1 MKKIAALF
9 CAFCLLFSLAAAGFA
24 VSPLGDTDGDGAVT
38 PADARAVLRVSV
50 RLDEPG
56 EYADAMDVDADGHV
70 TAADA
75 RLVLRRAVGIIMRF
89 PPEMPIP
96 VPREEN
102 AFSLTV
108 EAPRAL
114 LYEAEDNTILFQKE
128 IDERTAPASTIKL
141 LTALTALKYCDPEKE
156 FTVGDEIYLIGW
168 DSSVCGLEEGM
179 IFTLRQLLYGM
190 LLPSGND
197 AAFCIAANV
206 GRTLFDCDDTEDA
219 VRRFVSLMNHTAWEI
234 GMDHTNVVSPDGY
247 DAPGQHTTARDLLT
261 LARTALDNELILQ
274 ICATRAVTFDLLY
287 EETDEPEEKGPT
299 TAEEGPAVSEEETTP
314 EEGAQNG
321 ESGEEPGEKKEEKP
335 TDITWY
341 STNRFLNQG
350 DRFYDRRVFGL
361 KGGFTDD
368 AGCCLIAAYRH
379 EDKTY
384 IAIVMGANSF
394 DGRYEC
400 ASAMMNAA
408 AAGPEP
414 TVPPVG

>member
-9 CAFCLLFSLAAAGFA
+9 CALCLLFSLTAAGFA
-24 VSPLGDTDGDGAVT
+24 AAPLGDTDGDGAVT

-56 EYADAMDVDADGHV
+56 AYADAMDVDADGRI

-75 RLVLRRAVGIIMRF
+75 RLVLRRAVDIIMRF

-102 AFSLTV
+102 AFSLDV
-108 EAPRAL
+108 GAPRAL
-114 LYEAEDNTILFQKE
+114 FYEAENNVILYQKGL
-128 IDERTAPASTIKL
+128 DEWTAPASTIKL
-141 LTALTALKYCDPEKE
+141 LTALTALKYCDPDRE
-156 FTVGDEIYLIGW
+156 FTVGDEINLIGW

-179 IFTLRQLLYGM
+179 IFTLGQLLYGM

-206 GRTLFDCDDTEDA
+206 ARTLTDCDDTEDA
-219 VRRFVSLMNHTAWEI
+219 VRYFVDLMNETAWEI

-261 LARTALDNELILQ
+261 LARTVLKNDLILQ
-274 ICATRAVTFDLLY
+274 VCATRVVTFDLVY
-287 EETDEPEEKGPT
+287 EETEEP
-299 TAEEGPAVSEEETTP
+299 AEEEPTAAKEETTP
-314 EEGAQNG
+314 EEGAQDG
-321 ESGEEPGEKKEEKP
+321 ETGEEPGDKKEEKP

-341 STNRFLNQG
+341 STNRFLNRG
-350 DRFYDRRVFGL
+350 DRFYDGRVYGL

-379 EDKTY
+379 EDKNY
-384 IAIVMGANSF
+384 IAVVMGADSF
-394 DGRYEC
+394 DKRYEW
-400 ASAMMNAA
+400 AAAMMTAA
-408 AAGPEP
+408 AAEPGTIVP
-414 TVPPVG
+414 TVG

>member
-1 MKKIAALF
+1 MKKITALL
-9 CAFCLLFSLAAAGFA
+9 CAFCLLFSLTAAGFA
-24 VSPLGDTDGDGAVT
+24 AAPLGDTDGDGAVT

-56 EYADAMDVDADGHV
+56 AYADAMDVDADGRI

-75 RLVLRRAVGIIMRF
+75 RLVLRRAVGIVMRF

-102 AFSLTV
+102 AFVLDIG
-108 EAPRAL
+108 APRAL
-114 LYEAEDNTILFQKE
+114 FYEADGNVILYRKG
-128 IDERTAPASTIKL
+128 IDEWTAPASTIKL
-141 LTALTALKYCDPEKE
+141 LTALTALQYCDPDRE
-156 FTVGDEIYLIGW
+156 FTVGDEIDLIGW
-168 DSSVCGLEEGM
+168 DSSVCGLEKGM

-206 GRTLFDCDDTEDA
+206 ARTLTDCGGTEDA
-219 VRRFVSLMNHTAWEI
+219 VRYFVDLMNETAWEI

-261 LARTALDNELILQ
+261 LARTVLENDLILQ
-274 ICATRAVTFDLLY
+274 ICATRVITFDLVY
-287 EETDEPEEKGPT
+287 EETDEPEAEEPEEEEPIA
-299 TAEEGPAVSEEETTP
+299 AEEGTAP
-314 EEGAQNG
+314 EEGAQDG
-321 ESGEEPGEKKEEKP
+321 EPGEKPGGKKEEKP

-341 STNRFLNQG
+341 STNRFLNRG
-350 DRFYDRRVFGL
+350 DKFYDERVYGL

-379 EDKTY
+379 EGKNY
-384 IAIVMGANSF
+384 IAIVMGADSF
-394 DGRYEC
+394 DKRYEW
-400 ASAMMNAA
+400 AAAMMTAA
-408 AAGPEP
+408 TAEPELL
-414 TVPPVG
+414 PVG